1 MLTEK
6 ATGLYRRVV
15 ESEKLPLMARAM
27 LAGKLARESAA
38 LLVEFAG
45 RIERLEST
53 QKKHGC
59 TNGE

>member
-1 MLTEK
+1 M
-6 ATGLYRRVV
+6 V